1 MMRAM
6 SVSAIAGYI
15 EGLIARQKPTLSA
28 AKVQDQAGVRQN
40 YLWKLVKGEIKEPGA
55 STIGQ
60 LVRAA
65 NGDMERAFDLLLD
78 PNASYDD
85 GYEAGLKEQVIQ
97 REQDIEGRIARLS
110 PEQRQKLR
118 QILGLLGD

>member
-1 MMRAM
+1 M
-6 SVSAIAGYI
+6 SVAAIAGYI
-15 EGLIARQKPTLSA
+15 EGLIARQKPALTA

-55 STIGQ
+55 STIGH

-65 NGDMERAFDLLLD
+65 GGDMERAFDLLLD
-78 PNASYDD
+78 PSLSYDD
-85 GYEAGLKEQVIQ
+85 GYRVGLEEQIIR

-110 PEQRQKLR
+110 LEQRQKLR